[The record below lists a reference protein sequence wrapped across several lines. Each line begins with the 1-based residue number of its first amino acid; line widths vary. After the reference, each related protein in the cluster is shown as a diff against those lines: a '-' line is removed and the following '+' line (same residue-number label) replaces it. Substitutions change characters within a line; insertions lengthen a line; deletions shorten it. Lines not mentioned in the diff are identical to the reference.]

1 MRSEELTHDITGELS
16 KSSVDG
22 QRREAPCPIT
32 DAPCPITDGLMD
44 IRARHSNFPFSR
56 QRANMLIDPQL

>member
-32 DAPCPITDGLMD
+32 DGLMD

-56 QRANMLIDPQL
+56 QRANMVIDPQL